1 MMNSKK
7 KTYTWGLMV
16 FLLLIINGL
25 LLARVRS
32 INNQR
37 KKLIIQQSTFHDII
51 SNKQHIIET
60 KDWLQFESEN
70 DEISS
75 SIEVIDENKNKIQL
89 KEMLSKQ
96 PKLVFRYSE
105 LNCQQCVDTVFKRLK
120 QLAEEVGKEKILI
133 LSSYSNHRDL
143 LLFKRINQIDLEVYN
158 LNETKLDI
166 SVEEVNIPYMFLLD
180 NDFRAKFVFIP
191 EKTMPQLTDNYLLL
205 IKNKMRQVFQPQ

>member
-1 MMNSKK
+1 MNSKK
-7 KTYTWGLMV
+7 KIYTWRLMV